1 MQLFTVQGHVIYA
14 IKNNFF
20 IFFFLKSIEMAYLL
34 GQWNEHILYFHW
46 QVPLFIATTAHRSFG
61 ALNYSHMMV

>member
-20 IFFFLKSIEMAYLL
+20 IFFFLKSIEMAYLYDS
-34 GQWNEHILYFHW
+34 GTNIYCTFIDKFHYSL
-46 QVPLFIATTAHRSFG
+46 PLLHTVRLVH
-61 ALNYSHMMV
+61 